1 MLGLAALVLAIIA
14 LTNNGNATK
23 RLAALEREL
32 QWLRELL
39 AQRPGAPPPQA
50 QAAPPPAPVA
60 PREPAPAPPPP
71 PPRPTPAP
79 PSPTRAV
86 FDVQGPSIET
96 TPGAPTPPPPSQPK
110 PRPIFERPEPTP
122 DFVGMGI
129 DKIKRW
135 FTEGNVPVKIGVL
148 VLFAGVAALLKYA
161 TDQGWLNAPIEL
173 RLSAVAGAAI
183 AALVFA
189 WRKREANRVFALS
202 LQGGA
207 IGILLMVVFA
217 AFKLYGLMPASVAFA
232 LSTVII
238 FGAGVLAV
246 LQDAKALAFF
256 AVLAGFLSPLW
267 LSTGSGNY
275 VALFAYYAVLNTAIF
290 AIAWWKS
297 WRVLNLLG
305 FVFTFGIGGAWGVL
319 DYSPDKFSTTEPFL
333 LLFFAFYLLIP
344 LVHAMRQP
352 MERRDFVDGTL
363 VFATPLVCFA
373 LQAGLMRGARMPLAF
388 DALALAVIYAG
399 LSWFV
404 FRRGANRVL
413 GDAYALL
420 AAGFATLAV
429 PLALSARA
437 TAGVFALEGA
447 ALVWLGVRQQRLVP
461 QLAGFVL
468 HIIAAGACLYAFDQ
482 DHGVV
487 GPAIANGQ
495 FMGLL
500 IVAIGALATAW
511 VYRRDEQLPQF
522 ALYYAWGLIW
532 WLGAIT
538 REVIEF
544 APNDSEPDLLLVA
557 YAATGWL
564 AAEAHRRRPTTS
576 LIGTALLAIAAA
588 VPMSIL
594 QTIAHEH
601 PFGEMGGLAWLAY
614 AVFGIRS
621 LHCLRTGEHPLASW
635 AQLLWWLVWPFVAS
649 LTLYWV
655 VDTLNLAQ
663 GWGVAALALP
673 WLAMAT
679 IAQWRWQW
687 LAIPLRERF
696 DNMAT
701 LLPGLVFLALAILWV
716 CTLVLPGGASPLP
729 WIPVLNPMEVVQL
742 ASLALLWHWCAYGTA
757 PEWLARMRVLLTAF
771 AGFAWI
777 TSVVLHAVHHWGGV
791 RWDADLVGTS
801 LAQTSLTVTW
811 SVLGVIAWVLGS
823 KRGQRSLWLAGA
835 LLMGVVLL
843 KLVVVDRHNLG
854 NALGIGS
861 FIAFGLLCTVV
872 GYFAPAPPRTQA
884 SEATA

>member
-1 MLGLAALVLAIIA
+1 M
-14 LTNNGNATK
+14 
-23 RLAALEREL
+23 RRR
-32 QWLRELL
+32 WRSS
-39 AQRPGAPPPQA
+39 RSS
-50 QAAPPPAPVA
+50 PV
-60 PREPAPAPPPP
+60 
-71 PPRPTPAP
+71 
-79 PSPTRAV
+79 S
-86 FDVQGPSIET
+86 
-96 TPGAPTPPPPSQPK
+96 
-110 PRPIFERPEPTP
+110 
-122 DFVGMGI
+122 
-129 DKIKRW
+129 
-135 FTEGNVPVKIGVL
+135 
-148 VLFAGVAALLKYA
+148 
-161 TDQGWLNAPIEL
+161 
-173 RLSAVAGAAI
+173 
-183 AALVFA
+183 
-189 WRKREANRVFALS
+189 WRR
-202 LQGGA
+202 
-207 IGILLMVVFA
+207 
-217 AFKLYGLMPASVAFA
+217 
-232 LSTVII
+232 
-238 FGAGVLAV
+238 
-246 LQDAKALAFF
+246 
-256 AVLAGFLSPLW
+256 LW
-267 LSTGSGNY
+267 LSTGSGNH
-275 VALFAYYAVLNTAIF
+275 VALFSYYAVLNAAIF

-319 DYSPDKFSTTEPFL
+319 DYSPDKFRTTEPFL

-388 DALALAVIYAG
+388 DALALAVIYAA

-447 ALVWLGVRQQRLVP
+447 ALAWLGVRQQRLVP

-468 HIIAAGACLYAFDQ
+468 HIIAAGACLYAFNQ
-482 DHGVV
+482 DHGVA

-511 VYRRDEQLPQF
+511 VYRRDEQMPQF
-522 ALYYAWGLIW
+522 ALYYAWGLLW

-564 AAEAHRRRPTTS
+564 AAEVHRRRPTTL
-576 LIGTALLAIAAA
+576 LIATALLAIAVCGADLLAA
-588 VPMSIL
+588 DDRARASLRRIRRPRVARLRRARHPQPALPAHGRASPRL
-594 QTIAHEH
+594 VGAVAVVAGVALRRIAHAVL
-601 PFGEMGGLAWLAY
+601 GGRHAEPRARLGRCGARV
-614 AVFGIRS
+614 AVARDGDHR
-621 LHCLRTGEHPLASW
+621 A
-635 AQLLWWLVWPFVAS
+635 V
-649 LTLYWV
+649 
-655 VDTLNLAQ
+655 
-663 GWGVAALALP
+663 ALAV
-673 WLAMAT
+673 A
-679 IAQWRWQW
+679 R
-687 LAIPLRERF
+687 
-696 DNMAT
+696 
-701 LLPGLVFLALAILWV
+701 GALARALRRHGDIAAG
-716 CTLVLPGGASPLP
+716 PGVPRARDRCGSARSCCRAAASPLP
-729 WIPVLNPMEVVQL
+729 WIPVLNPMEIVQL

-791 RWDADLVGTS
+791 RWDAGLVGTS

-872 GYFAPAPPRTQA
+872 GYFAPAPPRAQP

>member
-1 MLGLAALVLAIIA
+1 MESLLGLAALVLAIIA
-14 LTNNGNATK
+14 ISNNGNANK
-23 RLAALEREL
+23 RMSALEREL
-32 QWLRELL
+32 QRLRDLL
-39 AQRPGAPPPQA
+39 SQRPAAASQQPQAPPV
-50 QAAPPPAPVA
+50 AAPIA
-60 PREPAPAPPPP
+60 PREAPPPP
-71 PPRPTPAP
+71 PKSRPTP
-79 PSPTRAV
+79 
-86 FDVQGPSIET
+86 
-96 TPGAPTPPPPSQPK
+96 
-110 PRPIFERPEPTP
+110 RPAFERAQPAP
-122 DFVGMGI
+122 DVIGQGI
-129 DKIKRW
+129 DRIKRW

-161 TDQGWLNAPIEL
+161 TDQGWLNAPISL
-173 RLSAVAGAAI
+173 RLSVVAGVAI

-189 WRKREANRVFALS
+189 WRKRETNRVFALS

-207 IGILLMVVFA
+207 IGILMMAVFA
-217 AFKLYGLMPASVAFA
+217 AFKLYDLVPGNAAFA
-232 LSTVII
+232 LTVVLV

-246 LQDAKALAFF
+246 VQDAKALAFF

-267 LSTGSGNY
+267 LSTGGGNH
-275 VALFAYYAVLNTAIF
+275 VALFTYYAVLNAAIF

-319 DYSPDKFSTTEPFL
+319 DYAPDKFRTTEPFL

-373 LQAGLMRGARMPLAF
+373 LQAALMRGARMPLAF
-388 DALALAVIYAG
+388 DALALAGIYAG

-420 AAGFATLAV
+420 AVGFATLSV

-447 ALVWLGVRQQRLVP
+447 ALAWLGVRQQRVVP
-461 QLAGFVL
+461 QIAAFVL
-468 HIIAAGACLYAFDQ
+468 HVIAAGACLSAFGN

-500 IVAIGALATAW
+500 IVAVGALATAW
-511 VYRRDEQLPQF
+511 VYRRNEQIPQF
-522 ALYYAWGLIW
+522 SLYYAWGLAW
-532 WLGAIT
+532 WIGAIT
-538 REVIEF
+538 REVLEF
-544 APNDSEPDLLLVA
+544 APGNSEPDFLLAA
-557 YAATGWL
+557 YAATGWF
-564 AAEAHRRRPTTS
+564 AAEAHRRRPTTL
-576 LIGTALLAIAAA
+576 LIGTALLAIASA
-588 VPMSIL
+588 VPMAIA
-594 QTIAHEH
+594 QTILHDQ
-601 PFGEMGGLAWLAY
+601 PFGDAGGLAWIAY

-621 LHCLRTGEHPLASW
+621 LHCLRTGEHRLASW

-655 VDTLNLAQ
+655 VDTLHLAQ
-663 GWGVAALALP
+663 GWGVAAIALP

-687 LAIPLRERF
+687 LAAPLHERF
-696 DNMAT
+696 DEMAT
-701 LLPGLVFLALAILWV
+701 LLPGLVFLVLAIGWV
-716 CTLVLPGGASPLP
+716 CSLALPGGSSPLP
-729 WIPVLNPMEVVQL
+729 WLPVLNPMEVVQF
-742 ASLALLWHWCAYGTA
+742 AALALLWHWCAWGTA
-757 PEWLARMRVLLTAF
+757 PEWLARVRVLLTAF

-777 TSVVLHAVHHWGGV
+777 TSVVLHAVHAWGGV
-791 RWDADLVGTS
+791 AWDAHLVGTS

-843 KLVVVDRHNLG
+843 KLVLVDRHNLG

-872 GYFAPAPPRTQA
+872 GYFAPAPPRAQP

>member
-1 MLGLAALVLAIIA
+1 MGSLLGLAALVLAIIA
-14 LTNNGNATK
+14 ISNNGTANK
-23 RLAALEREL
+23 RMAALEREV
-32 QWLRELL
+32 QRLL
-39 AQRPGAPPPQA
+39 ALLSQGPERPWEQP
-50 QAAPPPAPVA
+50 QAAPPAAEPVA
-60 PREPAPAPPPP
+60 PREAA
-71 PPRPTPAP
+71 PPRPAPAP

-86 FDVQGPSIET
+86 FDVQGPSVET
-96 TPGAPTPPPPSQPK
+96 
-110 PRPIFERPEPTP
+110 PRPEFDRPATP
-122 DFVGMGI
+122 DFIGQGVARV
-129 DKIKRW
+129 KRW

-161 TDQGWLNAPIEL
+161 TDQGWLDAPISL
-173 RLSAVAGAAI
+173 RLALVAGAAI

-189 WRKREANRVFALS
+189 WRKRDANRVFALS

-207 IGILLMVVFA
+207 IGILMMVVFA
-217 AFKLYGLMPASVAFA
+217 AFKLYALVPGNAAFA
-232 LSTVII
+232 LTIVLV

-275 VALFAYYAVLNTAIF
+275 VALFSYYAVLNTAIF

-319 DYSPDKFSTTEPFL
+319 DYSPDKFGTTEPFL
-333 LLFFAFYLLIP
+333 LVFFAFYLLIP

-352 MERRDFVDGTL
+352 IQRRDFVDGTL

-373 LQAGLMRGARMPLAF
+373 LQAGLLRGARMPLAF
-388 DALALAVIYAG
+388 DALALAAIYAA

-420 AAGFATLAV
+420 AVGFATLSV

-447 ALVWLGVRQQRLVP
+447 ALAWLGVRQQRVIP
-461 QLAGFVL
+461 QIAAFVL
-468 HIIAAGACLYAFDQ
+468 HLIAAGACLYAFDA

-487 GPAIANGQ
+487 GPVIANGQ

-500 IVAIGALATAW
+500 IVAVGALATSW
-511 VYRRDEQLPQF
+511 VYRRAEKLPQF
-522 ALYYAWGLIW
+522 SLYYAWGLLW
-532 WLGAIT
+532 WIGAIT
-538 REVIEF
+538 REIIEF
-544 APNDSEPDLLLVA
+544 APGNSEPDFLLAA
-557 YAATGWL
+557 YAATGWF
-564 AAEAHRRRPTTS
+564 AAEAHRRRPTTL
-576 LIGTALLAIAAA
+576 LIATALLAIASA
-588 VPMSIL
+588 VPMAVL
-594 QTIAHEH
+594 QTIAHEQ
-601 PFGEMGGLAWLAY
+601 PFAEYGALAWIAY

-621 LHCLRTGEHPLASW
+621 LQCLRTGEHRLASW

-655 VDTLNLAQ
+655 VDTLHLAQ
-663 GWGVAALALP
+663 GWGVAGLALP

-679 IAQWRWQW
+679 VAQWRWPW
-687 LAIPLRERF
+687 LAAPLRERF

-716 CTLVLPGGASPLP
+716 CSLALPGGASPLP
-729 WIPVLNPMEVVQL
+729 WLPVLNPMEVVQF
-742 ASLALLWHWCAYGTA
+742 ASLALLWHWCAHGTA
-757 PEWLARMRVLLTAF
+757 PAWLARVRVLMTAF

-791 RWDADLVGTS
+791 QWDPSLLGTS
-801 LAQTSLTVTW
+801 LAQTSLTVAW

-823 KRGQRSLWLAGA
+823 RRGQRALWLAGA

-843 KLVVVDRHNLG
+843 KLVLIDRHNLG

-872 GYFAPAPPRTQA
+872 GYFAPAPPRAQP